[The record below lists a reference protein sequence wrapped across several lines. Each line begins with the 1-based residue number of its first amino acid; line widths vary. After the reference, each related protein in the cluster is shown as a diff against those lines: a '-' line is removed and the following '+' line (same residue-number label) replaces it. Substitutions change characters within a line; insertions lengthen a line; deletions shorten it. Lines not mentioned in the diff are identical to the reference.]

1 MVNSMDKTKYSDF
14 TLLIIYF
21 LFALCWAAK
30 NLLPVSDMLICG
42 VCGVVLG
49 IGVILFQKIKLPEYL
64 CRGIGVF
71 AAAIAIVAVD
81 RFIFPAS
88 TNAVTVIKCVFLP
101 VASGAMF
108 MDGVFVGPTQIGKTK
123 AFVGSMSSLCLT
135 IAILATIS
143 LTGIDSATVSFSVD
157 STAAFMQNTVFSAC
171 VCCFLALSRHIK
183 LQRLMYIFPISFICA
198 IPFNYLNLKGMLF
211 TGSVIAAFMASIM
224 VGIIHRQDKT
234 GYLIILTPTIYCCCP
249 GGALHKFF
257 VAILTLDTTSI
268 LPCTL
273 TLVYNIAGLYI
284 GVMAGTILMNKI
296 TSKKSQEFKVAFV

>member
-1 MVNSMDKTKYSDF
+1 MDKTKYNDF
-14 TLLIIYF
+14 TLLVIYF

-30 NLLPVSDMLICG
+30 NLLPVSDMFICG
-42 VCGVVLG
+42 VCGIVLG
-49 IGVILFQKIKLPEYL
+49 IGVILCQKIKLPEYL

-71 AAAIAIVAVD
+71 AAAMAIVAVD
-81 RFIFPAS
+81 RLIFPAS
-88 TNAVTVIKCVFLP
+88 TNAITIIKNVFLP

-108 MDGVFVGPTQIGKTK
+108 MDGLFVGPTPIGKTK

-143 LTGIDSATVSFSVD
+143 LTGIDSSAITFPVN
-157 STAAFMQNTVFSAC
+157 STATFMQNTFFSAC

-183 LQRLMYIFPISFICA
+183 LQRLLYIFPFSFICA
-198 IPFNYLNLKGMLF
+198 IPFNYLNLKGMIF
-211 TGSVIAAFMASIM
+211 PASVIAAFMASIL
-224 VGIIHRQDKT
+224 VGITHRQDKT

-257 VAILTLDTTSI
+257 LSILTMDTVNI

-273 TLVYNIAGLYI
+273 TLAYNIAGLYI
-284 GVMAGTILMNKI
+284 GVMAGTMLMNKI
-296 TSKKSQEFKVAFV
+296 TSKKSQDFKVAFLN

>member
-1 MVNSMDKTKYSDF
+1 MDKTKYNDF
-14 TLLIIYF
+14 TLLIVYF

-49 IGVILFQKIKLPEYL
+49 IGVILCQKIKLPEYL

-71 AAAIAIVAVD
+71 MAAMAIVAVD
-81 RFIFPAS
+81 KFIFPAA

-123 AFVGSMSSLCLT
+123 AFVGSMSSFCLT
-135 IAILATIS
+135 AAILLAVS
-143 LTGIDSATVSFSVD
+143 LTGIDSTVVSFTVNN
-157 STAAFMQNTVFSAC
+157 TATFMQNTFFSAC

-183 LQRLMYIFPISFICA
+183 LQRMLYIFPISFICA
-198 IPFNYLNLKGMLF
+198 IPFNYLNIKGMLF
-211 TGSVIAAFMASIM
+211 AGSVIAAFMASIL
-224 VGIIHRQDKT
+224 VGIFHRQGKT
-234 GYLIILTPTIYCCCP
+234 GYLIVLTPAIYCCCP

-257 VAILTLDTTSI
+257 VAILTLDTVNI

-273 TLVYNIAGLYI
+273 TLVYNILGLYI
-284 GVMAGTILMNKI
+284 GVMAGTLLMNKL
-296 TSKKSQEFKVAFV
+296 TSKKSQEFKEAFL